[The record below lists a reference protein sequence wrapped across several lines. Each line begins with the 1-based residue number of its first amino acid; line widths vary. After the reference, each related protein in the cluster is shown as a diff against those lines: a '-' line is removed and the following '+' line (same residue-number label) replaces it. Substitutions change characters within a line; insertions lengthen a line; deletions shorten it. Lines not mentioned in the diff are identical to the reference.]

1 MAKTVVI
8 NRFDGGIAEDLRTTQ
23 TNQCEE
29 SLNFD
34 IATKPHSLIPYSDP
48 VAETSSGT
56 LTDYTITD
64 VVGLLP
70 NATNGP
76 WQLFGLGRASSGSQT
91 ASIFKKAS
99 TTDITSAWGSPL
111 VSVTGSTG
119 TIEVQPGTLTQYHGF
134 LYFMSGSGTLQ
145 KFTSPTTITNIG
157 TTASIDVGEPRK
169 MFVHPY
175 DDSLYMYGS
184 NKVFKYDGVTYTTP
198 TELHNLG
205 NDMEVSAL
213 CGFGSQLAIGV
224 NRIYGAVTY
233 PKRGVQAFV
242 YLSNKDI
249 TTPQEKP
256 QSVLPWGS
264 ESLMVL
270 DDIAG
275 AIIGISYTS
284 NAAAY
289 TTAVNKKIIVKAST
303 GGTPVVLKELTTT
316 SVNPIKVFKDKIND
330 RLYFGFDGDTN
341 IWVVGKN
348 KLGNFYV
355 VKDRYL
361 RPTGTAVTTLDG
373 FNMVG
378 DIAFVADTHGG
389 TAGYLTRQGTST
401 DYALTSSYTT
411 TINPGMGGENNMF
424 KKKIVKVRV
433 SYTVNTT
440 GGTVGVSLRKDRESS
455 YTSVISQT
463 ETTTGSHQFF
473 AEAYADGTRFDEGYE
488 FQFKLTS
495 TGNVTIESLEYEY
508 DTIQQ

>member
-1 MAKTVVI
+1 MSKTVVI

-76 WQLFGLGRASSGSQT
+76 WDLYGLGRTSSGSQV
-91 ASIFKKAS
+91 ASIFKKS
-99 TTDITSAWGSPL
+99 SSSDITAAWGTPVASAAATY
-111 VSVTGSTG
+111 V
-119 TIEVQPGTLTQYHGF
+119 VQPGTLTQYHGF
-134 LYFMSGSGTLQ
+134 LYFMALSGTLH
-145 KFTSPTTITNIG
+145 KFTAPSTIANIG
-157 TTASIDVGEPRK
+157 TTASINDAEPRK

-175 DDSLYMYGS
+175 DDTLYMYGS

-224 NRIYGAVTY
+224 NRIYGAVSN

-256 QSVLPWGS
+256 QSVIPWGS

-355 VKDRYL
+355 VKDRYI

-401 DYALTSSYTT
+401 AYTLPSSYTT

-424 KKKIVKVRV
+424 KKMIKKVRV

-440 GGTVGVSLRKDRESS
+440 GGTVGVLLRKDAESA

-463 ETTTGSHQFF
+463 ETTTGLHNFF
-473 AEAYADGTRFDEGYE
+473 AESYADGTRFDEGYE